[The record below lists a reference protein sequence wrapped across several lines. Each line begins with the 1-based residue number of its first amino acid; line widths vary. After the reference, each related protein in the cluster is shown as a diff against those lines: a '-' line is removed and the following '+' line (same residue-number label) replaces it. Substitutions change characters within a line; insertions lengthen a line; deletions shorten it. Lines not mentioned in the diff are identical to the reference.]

1 MTCPF
6 GDILAMYAF
15 LVLITLSAGVRL
27 YKECLNVC
35 HVGEKDE
42 SRPAAK
48 FIADIQC
55 TLYTQVNVISERQ
68 ITKISQS
75 ELCFDYYWSKRFWVF
90 GLDLPII
97 KLCNTSIS
105 IGTNNGAPFMLSPI
119 GQKIGHINRP
129 GRITFHDLSKLIL
142 LS

>member
-1 MTCPF
+1 MTCPS

-75 ELCFDYYWSKRFWVF
+75 ELQYVSIIIGPRGF
-90 GLDLPII
+90 GFSDW
-97 KLCNTSIS
+97 TYQS
-105 IGTNNGAPFMLSPI
+105 
-119 GQKIGHINRP
+119 
-129 GRITFHDLSKLIL
+129 
-142 LS
+142 